1 MNLSSGESEA
11 MHVYTLD
18 MRILPLAPI
27 IFFPELR
34 WFGDKAGTSFSISSS
49 EVDCFL
55 RMKLFDLSSE
65 RGRVRVSKHGWRD
78 DEKKQTDS
86 HWFFNMRSQP
96 ATSDCSSCFSL
107 MSSRKIKLLGGKTSF
122 FYFFIGKKLSFLQD
136 TGRGR
141 GRWCE
146 KIFATLD
153 GCLQMPTW
161 RGYSTKISEASL
173 SQEELYGNY
182 VPLWFFLTHI
192 RWHLKIRNSCAMKF
206 LLSR

>member
-11 MHVYTLD
+11 KHVYTLD

-49 EVDCFL
+49 EGDCFL

-65 RGRVRVSKHGWRD
+65 RVRVSKHGWRD

-107 MSSRKIKLLGGKTSF
+107 NVFKKDQTFGRKIFLIF
-122 FYFFIGKKLSFLQD
+122 FLFCKKLSFLQD

-153 GCLQMPTW
+153 GCLKKPTW

-182 VPLWFFLTHI
+182 VPLWFFLTHV
-192 RWHLKIRNSCAMKF
+192 RWPRKIRNSCAMKF

>member
-49 EVDCFL
+49 EVNCFL

-107 MSSRKIKLLGGKTSF
+107 NVFKKDQTFGGERLLF
-122 FYFFIGKKLSFLQD
+122 FFFIGEKLSFLQD

-173 SQEELYGNY
+173 PRKNSMEIT
-182 VPLWFFLTHI
+182 FLCDSFWRI
-192 RWHLKIRNSCAMKF
+192 
-206 LLSR
+206 